1 MSDVKSEV
9 VEINVP
15 SVIINPSNGVAKREG
30 PITVTLKIYDPERN
44 VNPFAQVNRQS
55 VAEKPTTEEVALEIG
70 LVVTAAIQKRTEHQL
85 KTVQQLQEDGKILEQ
100 CTPEEREKLL
110 NPQDAS

>member
-1 MSDVKSEV
+1 MSDVRAEV

-15 SVIINPSNGVAKREG
+15 SVVINPSNSVAKREG

-44 VNPFAQVNRQS
+44 VNPFAQVNRQ
-55 VAEKPTTEEVALEIG
+55 ATAKKPTTEEVALEIG

-85 KTVQQLQEDGKILEQ
+85 ETARVLREDGKILEHF
-100 CTPEEREKLL
+100 TPEEREALL
-110 NPQDAS
+110 NPQNVS